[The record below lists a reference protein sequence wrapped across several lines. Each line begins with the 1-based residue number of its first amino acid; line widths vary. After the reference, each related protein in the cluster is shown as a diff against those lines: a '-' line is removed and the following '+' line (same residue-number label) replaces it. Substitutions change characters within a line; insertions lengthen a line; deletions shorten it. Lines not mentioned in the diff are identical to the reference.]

1 MAVLSNKLKCGK
13 QSKIRKVGV
22 RVRKSSAVMLFFFGH
37 TVAYALYPSRTDT
50 VCVCMF
56 ACLWVKVSCSELEV
70 LRTCFLFFVLCGL
83 RLCHHDFLHLFMLLS
98 YLQWTREPPQPM
110 FTHRHSLMLEFL
122 YRSQTCLRRILFPV
136 ACAGRS
142 VCWREQAHFRGIS
155 PLYWDPNTRSSQK
168 GLLNT
173 SHSALLRNKNWFGSQ
188 WALATCEGG
197 PCGMHGLLYQYT
209 VAMYN
214 ALLHSWLLTRLFARC
229 FLFTIQAFLLC
240 KIFSLS

>member
-1 MAVLSNKLKCGK
+1 MRCTRAAL
-13 QSKIRKVGV
+13 
-22 RVRKSSAVMLFFFGH
+22 MLY
-37 TVAYALYPSRTDT
+37 VS
-50 VCVCMF
+50 
-56 ACLWVKVSCSELEV
+56 ACLLACEWKLAVVN
-70 LRTCFLFFVLCGL
+70 FFFVLCGL

-98 YLQWTREPPQPM
+98 HLQWTREPPQPM

-122 YRSQTCLRRILFPV
+122 YRSQTCLHRILFPV

-142 VCWREQAHFRGIS
+142 VCWRERAHFRGIG
-155 PLYWDPNTRSSQK
+155 PLYWDPK